1 MITLRPYSGPTDLAV
16 MQDLLQA
23 FPNPSESYPTAAD
36 LPEMLDP
43 AASENPS
50 NTVIWEDASGELL
63 GFAIVSQYNNLR
75 FHFRPG
81 SLTSHIE
88 RQMMDWATAC
98 MNLRLSNQTDRQP
111 LTLDACAR
119 DDDAAKVALLER
131 HSFAPTDVQTL
142 YMVRPLH
149 EPFPEPRLPDG
160 FVIRPLAGESEVAA
174 YVAAHRAAYGTSYM
188 TVEGRLAIMKQP
200 SYLPELDLVA
210 TAPDGTLAAFCVCSI
225 DERQSEEPRRKRR
238 GFFQGKSPFGAA
250 ALKSL
255 FAILPCRKRRGFLAF
270 SHENCGRQEGEIAI
284 AGTQPAFRNQGLGRA
299 MVLAGMHSL
308 KEQGMDFATLGVSSS
323 NAVAVRVYQAV
334 GFRMQFSKRWYSKA
348 IA

>member
-1 MITLRPYSGPTDLAV
+1 LRPYSGLSDLAV
-16 MQDLLQA
+16 MQDLLRT
-23 FPNPSESYPTAAD
+23 FPDPFESYPTAAD

-43 AASENPS
+43 VASENPS
-50 NTVIWEDASGELL
+50 NTVLWEDASGELL

-75 FHFRPG
+75 FHFQPG

-88 RQMMDWATAC
+88 RQMMDWAVAR
-98 MNLRLSNQTDRQP
+98 MNLRLSKQTERQP

-131 HSFAPTDVQTL
+131 HGFAPTDVQTL
-142 YMVRPLH
+142 YMVRSLH

-160 FVIRPLAGESEVAA
+160 FVLRPLAGESEVAA

-188 TVEGRLAIMKQP
+188 TVEERLAIMKQP

-210 TAPDGTLAAFCVCSI
+210 IAPDGTLAAFCVCSI
-225 DERQSEEPRRKRR
+225 DEK
-238 GFFQGKSPFGAA
+238 
-250 ALKSL
+250 
-255 FAILPCRKRRGFLAF
+255 
-270 SHENCGRQEGEIAI
+270 ENESCGRQEGEIAI
-284 AGTQPAFRNQGLGRA
+284 VGTQPAFRNQGLGQA

-308 KEQGMDFATLGVSSS
+308 KEQGMDFATLGVSSA
-323 NAVAVRVYQAV
+323 NAVAVHVYQTV
-334 GFRMQFSKRWYSKA
+334 GFRVRFSKQWYSKA